1 MAYDTRKENKDEQD
15 EIELIPVSE
24 ALRRDSGRY
33 RIFGMITSMTK
44 LFKMISRIQFYCNG
58 CLNLMEIEFERP
70 VTSINERGF
79 KCNRCNEPV
88 TDANRFFKSVI
99 KVELQD
105 ADSFNDIDR
114 LSVMLFDNDT
124 ESIRVGERVII
135 TGEIVILDSRGGNK
149 GKLFPY
155 VYSESIKYEKRENVE
170 LTDLDIDAILR
181 FRSKFGPKIVDKLV
195 EMCDPSVIG
204 HEHVKRGLL
213 YCSVNTGEVDVN
225 NLEIISKSK
234 PRRERIHA
242 LLIGDPGLAKSKL
255 LKSATRLV
263 PNGRYESGE
272 NSSGLS
278 LTAIVSKEEENY
290 ILRLGPASLAK
301 GSICAINEFGRMN
314 YGDQNHLLSIMEE
327 GEFTINKF
335 GINATIKASTT
346 IVASANPISAE
357 WKDKEKIDMNEIP
370 ALRQL
375 IDRFDL
381 IFVFRRSRDP
391 KIISEYAIRKSE
403 IEGKILPEYSPFL
416 IKYTQY
422 VKRLNPIINDEAKI
436 MLTEFFVELSIND
449 IGSNRVLD
457 ALFRLA
463 KANARLKIK
472 EFVDEEDA
480 KEIIQYY
487 NVILLQYQQVV
498 RVPGSPRDIA
508 YDKTVIILK
517 ETKAAISLEELMKR
531 VCERSE
537 PAKRYLCFGNSDLRL
552 SHNKK
557 VRHVL
562 EMLLNNANVKKI
574 QEKPVVLQWFDS
586 FSDRKN
592 GSENNGCDLYDL
604 CDHLGDNN
612 NSSEN
617 HTEYPPENE
626 FNLQYLRSQG
636 SQEAHGLDL
645 EKRTSANDTSQ
656 VHDLHESERDK
667 VHSVSD

>member
-255 LKSATRLV
+255 LKSAR
-263 PNGRYESGE
+263 
-272 NSSGLS
+272 
-278 LTAIVSKEEENY
+278 
-290 ILRLGPASLAK
+290 
-301 GSICAINEFGRMN
+301 
-314 YGDQNHLLSIMEE
+314 
-327 GEFTINKF
+327 
-335 GINATIKASTT
+335 
-346 IVASANPISAE
+346 
-357 WKDKEKIDMNEIP
+357 
-370 ALRQL
+370 
-375 IDRFDL
+375 
-381 IFVFRRSRDP
+381 
-391 KIISEYAIRKSE
+391 
-403 IEGKILPEYSPFL
+403 
-416 IKYTQY
+416 
-422 VKRLNPIINDEAKI
+422 
-436 MLTEFFVELSIND
+436 
-449 IGSNRVLD
+449 
-457 ALFRLA
+457 
-463 KANARLKIK
+463 
-472 EFVDEEDA
+472 
-480 KEIIQYY
+480 
-487 NVILLQYQQVV
+487 
-498 RVPGSPRDIA
+498 
-508 YDKTVIILK
+508 
-517 ETKAAISLEELMKR
+517 
-531 VCERSE
+531 
-537 PAKRYLCFGNSDLRL
+537 
-552 SHNKK
+552 
-557 VRHVL
+557 
-562 EMLLNNANVKKI
+562 
-574 QEKPVVLQWFDS
+574 
-586 FSDRKN
+586 
-592 GSENNGCDLYDL
+592 
-604 CDHLGDNN
+604 
-612 NSSEN
+612 
-617 HTEYPPENE
+617 
-626 FNLQYLRSQG
+626 
-636 SQEAHGLDL
+636 
-645 EKRTSANDTSQ
+645 
-656 VHDLHESERDK
+656 
-667 VHSVSD
+667 